1 MASPAIIYLQIATG
15 AGLIIFWIL
24 FFTVGLAPEN
34 APESYEAFEHSFPV
48 PDIILAAT
56 LIASS
61 VLLLMKNPLGMTL
74 SIASG
79 GALIF
84 LGMLD
89 ISFNLQ
95 NMFAR
100 QSLKEKLFS
109 ATINLWCV
117 GFGLAILISA

>member
-1 MASPAIIYLQIATG
+1 MTSDDRRRSRDRS
-15 AGLIIFWIL
+15 FWIL
-24 FFTVGLAPEN
+24 FFTVGLTPEN

-48 PDIILAAT
+48 PDVILAIT
-56 LIASS
+56 LITSS
-61 VLLLMKNPLGMTL
+61 VLLLMKNPVGVTL
-74 SIASG
+74 SLASG

-100 QSLKEKLFS
+100 QSLKEKIFS